1 MPPRSPGKQLP
12 ASVSMDLPVL
22 DTCHHC
28 PPVTGILRREE
39 RFRARA
45 HGAAVTTS
53 LLLRRN
59 DVPLH
64 GRATSLL
71 SIHHPMGSWVVFTLR
86 AIINNAAVNIH
97 V

>member
-53 LLLRRN
+53 LLFTAERR
-59 DVPLH
+59 PAAWTGH
-64 GRATSLL
+64 IPF
-71 SIHHPMGSWVVFTLR
+71 IHSSPMGSWVVFTLR